1 MTEVLESANQAA
13 SLNGAVSTTLKD
25 VEIHATKE
33 VGPFAIEVKNL
44 VKQYAKASSQAL
56 AGISFRVRAGEMFG
70 LLGPNGAGKTT
81 TIGILTTMIRPTSGQ
96 AFVAD
101 YDVSRDPA
109 SVKKNIAVV
118 TQQPNLDSGLNA
130 RENLLFHAA
139 YFGVPRAIRE
149 PRADEL
155 LELLGL
161 SNWNKR
167 KLVQFS
173 GGMIQR
179 VMIARALMTNPLILF
194 LDEPTAGLDPQSRL
208 FLWDAIAE
216 ANKRGTTIILT
227 THNME
232 EADRLCHRV
241 GIIDH
246 GKLLALDTPGALKN
260 MVPGGSRLEVR
271 IASCNQTSLEKFLQH
286 LRVIP
291 HVEQA
296 EILDSSQATGS
307 AEAAEKSE
315 AAAEQAT
322 VRLYASS
329 EDLSEAIIY
338 AAQQA
343 SVRVRELR
351 VSKPSLE
358 NLFIFLTGKELRA

>member
-13 SLNGAVSTTLKD
+13 TLNGAVPAPLKD
-25 VEIHATKE
+25 AAFHPTTEI
-33 VGPFAIEVKNL
+33 GPFAIEVNDL
-44 VKQYAKASSQAL
+44 VKQYPKAASQAL
-56 AGISFRVRAGEMFG
+56 AGISFQVRAGEMFG

-81 TIGILTTMIRPTSGQ
+81 TIGILTTMIRPTSGR
-96 AFVAD
+96 AMVAG

-139 YFGVPRAIRE
+139 YFGVPRVVRE
-149 PRADEL
+149 RRADEL

-161 SNWNKR
+161 TNWNKR

-216 ANKRGTTIILT
+216 ANKQGTTIILT

-246 GKLLALDTPGALKN
+246 GKLLALDTPDVLKN
-260 MVPGGSRLEVR
+260 MVPGGARLEVR
-271 IASCNQTSLEKFLQH
+271 VASCSQTSLADFVQH
-286 LRVIP
+286 LRAIP
-291 HVEQA
+291 LVEQA
-296 EILDSSQATGS
+296 EILASPLVAGAAES
-307 AEAAEKSE
+307 AERPEERE
-315 AAAEQAT
+315 ADAT

-329 EDLSEAIIY
+329 QDLSEAIIY
-338 AAQQA
+338 AAQEA
-343 SVRVRELR
+343 PVSVRELR